1 MAPVVS
7 KMSSLVVSET
17 MVCVFC
23 VYIWGR
29 EESNKVQNAHI
40 HNRNI
45 HTLLNLHV
53 YHTHT
58 IMAFFFIGTT
68 IENGPVTNNV
78 ELNINGAFSFQG
90 MSPTNFISDALTI
103 VGDVSCNTA
112 TVGG

>member
-1 MAPVVS
+1 
-7 KMSSLVVSET
+7 

-23 VYIWGR
+23 VYIFEKGR
-29 EESNKVQNAHI
+29 IEQGSNCTHPQP
-40 HNRNI
+40 RNTHTLVNFYVYHI
-45 HTLLNLHV
+45 HTLL
-53 YHTHT
+53 
-58 IMAFFFIGTT
+58 FFIGTT

-103 VGDVSCNTA
+103 VGDVACNTA